1 MKININYELMQEI
14 DIANKGYS
22 LNKCLIKN
30 TKYCLKWALFWS
42 VINMIFSKN
51 HNPNILENTSF
62 MLMLCPLFVGLDFAI
77 LPIHKE
83 YKIQDADHNLRKL
96 VSELNILNVKTSV
109 SLLKDAE
116 LLIMLAK
123 PLNDDGIFK
132 NFDGTIIDITGYEFS
147 KEAEV
152 FQIYEPVRKILRNIA
167 VPIADVSVVL
177 SLPVCIYG
185 KHGVEDLMQQTRS
198 IFTFDEAERDVKK
211 QKFVKIH
218 FWQKSN
224 IIQLFFV
231 KHFLI

>member
-42 VINMIFSKN
+42 ALNMIFSKN
-51 HNPNILENTSF
+51 HNLNILENTSF
-62 MLMLCPLFVGLDFAI
+62 MLMLCPLFVGLDFAV

-116 LLIMLAK
+116 VQETHYDIV
-123 PLNDDGIFK
+123 LNDK
-132 NFDGTIIDITGYEFS
+132 NIPVLKQDKYILVLTFDNYGRQDVECLHQEHIIGSKDYDI
-147 KEAEV
+147 
-152 FQIYEPVRKILRNIA
+152 
-167 VPIADVSVVL
+167 SVGKPQKRLKL
-177 SLPVCIYG
+177 SLNG
-185 KHGVEDLMQQTRS
+185 AL
-198 IFTFDEAERDVKK
+198 
-211 QKFVKIH
+211 
-218 FWQKSN
+218 
-224 IIQLFFV
+224 
-231 KHFLI
+231 